1 MEWSRSNILGYDVH
15 FQIKYIGFFE
25 TNPVTLFFSSFLRA
39 YSFSVTLCFI
49 FVDVY
54 MFFIYYDYQREVMST
69 DFLRNW
75 CFASNFFLT
84 YIKFRSMLIVSII
97 VSFPCLSH
105 EMWALLIRL
114 NLFFHSC
121 VFGWGDILCKI
132 ATAQLIKIIPSGKGI
147 SIRATQTSSE
157 SIH

>member
-39 YSFSVTLCFI
+39 YSFSVTLFYFCGCVYVFYLIWLSKRGYVKLI
-49 FVDVY
+49 FKKL
-54 MFFIYYDYQREVMST
+54 MFRFK
-69 DFLRNW
+69 
-75 CFASNFFLT
+75 FFLT
-84 YIKFRSMLIVSII
+84 YTKFRSMLIVSII

-105 EMWALLIRL
+105 KMWALLIRL

>member
-69 DFLRNW
+69 DFKKLMFR
-75 CFASNFFLT
+75 FKFFLT
-84 YIKFRSMLIVSII
+84 NIKFRSMLIVSIS

-105 EMWALLIRL
+105 KM
-114 NLFFHSC
+114 
-121 VFGWGDILCKI
+121 
-132 ATAQLIKIIPSGKGI
+132 
-147 SIRATQTSSE
+147 
-157 SIH
+157 

>member
-69 DFLRNW
+69 DFFKKLMFRFKFFFNIHKVQTYAD
-75 CFASNFFLT
+75 CFYHCVLP
-84 YIKFRSMLIVSII
+84 LSI
-97 VSFPCLSH
+97 S
-105 EMWALLIRL
+105 
-114 NLFFHSC
+114 
-121 VFGWGDILCKI
+121 
-132 ATAQLIKIIPSGKGI
+132 
-147 SIRATQTSSE
+147 
-157 SIH
+157 